1 MHPALSRHGRT
12 AMPKTLNM
20 PNTANLRAPQ
30 PGHRHHGL
38 AMQLAGLL
46 CAWTLTA
53 LPGQAATAAPAPAKP
68 KPANAA
74 PAKPAAT
81 KPPGTAGATPA
92 AAPATPATPAGAPAP
107 TSQPAA
113 TAPAAAAS
121 APVEPA
127 FVPFTRIQGGPT
139 GPVGPVAFS
148 PDGRMLAMA
157 TANMI
162 RLWDVQRGLDL
173 GYMGMHDELVHS
185 LAFGADGLRLVSGG
199 ADMQIRVWEVSSGNE
214 IGKAESSVGWP
225 LSVAYS
231 PDGKRLAVGGFKQVV
246 VYDTASG
253 EPRHTLA
260 VVDSGTI
267 GGLQFSPDS
276 QRLATRSVQG
286 LRLWAME
293 DGRALASVDPAPGQ
307 TVHAVSPDLK
317 QFVRSERGHLS
328 LVALDGLQVLASVP
342 AAGVT
347 SATFS
352 ANGRHV
358 AWAQA
363 DGRAFTWLL
372 QGGTVQALAGDKPI
386 AATDQPPIH
395 SLAFSPDGQWVA
407 SGNADETAR
416 IWTLQGQLHAT
427 VAGRGQKIV
436 GAVYSKDGTT
446 LAVARADG
454 SGALVD
460 TATGRAWPLRDKP
473 VRAPAGAA
481 APAPAT
487 AASAPTAEGRSI
499 WTPGRLID
507 MAPDGRTVAAIS
519 GGLLRLYGRTT
530 GYELATLG
538 PAQAKDLRF
547 TPDGHWLLVL
557 EDKQIQVW
565 DTLTRQRAQLVPLA
579 AHNES
584 TLAMMFDAK
593 GSTLWLWADAE
604 SPRSFALEARSI
616 GANGLEAPRLQPLP
630 GVPAKLGKDDALA
643 ATLSPDGQVLALS
656 DGEQTRLWSLP
667 GGTLLHTL
675 DDLPW
680 YATQAFSPDGK
691 TLLAYG
697 SGMPGHQVL
706 RWDVRSGKPLPP
718 LEGHTATVN
727 TLSVSADGLH
737 IATGA
742 NDRNL
747 RIWNAVDGSLAA
759 VLGLYGDQGWVVVS
773 GDGYFDAAPAL
784 AEEALLVRLGEDW
797 FDLAPVGPH
806 RLRFHKPD
814 LVRRALQGPPP
825 PPR

>member
-1 MHPALSRHGRT
+1 LRL
-12 AMPKTLNM
+12 TL
-20 PNTANLRAPQ
+20 
-30 PGHRHHGL
+30 
-38 AMQLAGLL
+38 QLAGLL
-46 CAWTLTA
+46 GAWALSTLP
-53 LPGQAATAAPAPAKP
+53 LQAATAPKPAPPAQRAAAAPAAPTTTAAPAP
-68 KPANAA
+68 
-74 PAKPAAT
+74 
-81 KPPGTAGATPA
+81 
-92 AAPATPATPAGAPAP
+92 
-107 TSQPAA
+107 

-121 APVEPA
+121 AAE
-127 FVPFTRIQGGPT
+127 FVPFTRIQGGPS

-148 PDGRMLAMA
+148 PDNRMLALA
-157 TANMI
+157 SGNVI

-173 GYMGMHDELVHS
+173 GYVGMHDELVHS

-214 IGKAESSVGWP
+214 IAKAESSVGWP

-246 VYDTASG
+246 VYDTTNG

-267 GGLQFSPDS
+267 AGLQFSPDS
-276 QRLATRSVQG
+276 QRLATRSGQG
-286 LRLWAME
+286 LRLWSMD
-293 DGRALASVDPAPGQ
+293 DGRALARVDHGPGQ
-307 TVHAVSPDLK
+307 TVHAVSADLLHL
-317 QFVRSERGHLS
+317 VRSERGHLS

-342 AAGVT
+342 ATGVT
-347 SATFS
+347 GAAFS

-372 QGGTVQALAGDKPI
+372 QGGTVQALAPDKPTTT
-386 AATDQPPIH
+386 TDARPIN

-416 IWTLQGQLHAT
+416 IWNQQGQLHAT

-436 GAVYSKDGTT
+436 GAVYSKDGST
-446 LAVARADG
+446 LAVSRADG
-454 SGALVD
+454 SAALVD
-460 TATGRAWPLRDKP
+460 TATGRVLPLRDKP
-473 VRAPAGAA
+473 LRAALA
-481 APAPAT
+481 APAAA
-487 AASAPTAEGRSI
+487 AASAAAATTQGRSI

-519 GGLLRLYGRTT
+519 AGQLRLYGRTT
-530 GYELATLG
+530 GYEVATLG

-547 TPDGHWLLVL
+547 TPDGHWLLAL

-565 DTLTRQRAQLVPLA
+565 DTLTRQRAQQVPLA

-584 TLAMMFDAK
+584 TLALMFDAK
-593 GSTLWLWADAE
+593 GSTLWLWADTE
-604 SPRSFALEARSI
+604 SPRSLALEARRI
-616 GANGLEAPRLQPLP
+616 GANGLEAPSLLPLP
-630 GVPAKLGKDDALA
+630 GLPAKLAKDDALA

-656 DGEQTRLWSLP
+656 DGEQTRLLALP

-675 DDLPW
+675 DDVPW

-697 SGMPGHQVL
+697 SGIPGHQVL

-718 LEGHTATVN
+718 LEGHTANVN
-727 TLSVSADGLH
+727 TLAVSADGQH

-747 RIWNAVDGSLAA
+747 RIWNAADGSLAA
-759 VLGLYGDQGWVVVS
+759 VLGLFGEQGWVVVS

-784 AEEALLVRLGEDW
+784 AEEALMVRLGDDW
-797 FDLAPVGPH
+797 FDVSPVGPH

-814 LVRRALQGPPP
+814 LVRRALQGPLPP
-825 PPR
+825 AR